1 MSGNSIVL
9 TGSLLNETDNL
20 IHKKNKIA
28 RFFKYTEE
36 EFE

>member
-9 TGSLLNETDNL
+9 TGSLLNDSENL
-20 IHKKNKIA
+20 IHKENKIA